1 MEQGINIYL
10 VGTAGSGK
18 TALTKA
24 FQEWA
29 QAEGLQVST
38 VNLDPGAEYLPYSP
52 EVDVRDWVSLRGVMQ
67 EHGLG
72 PNGAQIMC
80 ADLIALKAE
89 ELKEAVAE
97 APADYIVIDT
107 PGQME
112 LFAYRLAS
120 EVVMKVLGEERSV
133 MGFLFD
139 PALAKTPSGFVSLL
153 LLSASVQFRFPVPF
167 INLLAKVDL
176 LAPEEL
182 DNILKWSEDYYALY
196 DALIASPAG
205 MRRES
210 SVELLR
216 AFETLGLYKALTPT
230 SSQTGQGMADI
241 YTLVQQVFSGGE
253 DAS

>member
-1 MEQGINIYL
+1 MSIAVALEDDDPRPEGLGYLRGPEGAVVAPPRVSASTQPSSPSSKTVSVPVLKYCRERKAYHGRRESLAMEQGINIYL
-10 VGTAGSGK
+10 LGTAGSGK
-18 TALTKA
+18 TALTRA

-52 EVDVRDWVSLRGVMQ
+52 EVDVRDWVSLKEVMQ

-89 ELKEAVAE
+89 ELMEAVAE

-112 LFAYRLAS
+112 LFAYRQAS
-120 EVVMKVLGEERSV
+120 AVVMKALGEERSV

-153 LLSASVQFRFPVPF
+153 LLSASVQFRFP
-167 INLLAKVDL
+167 D
-176 LAPEEL
+176 
-182 DNILKWSEDYYALY
+182 
-196 DALIASPAG
+196 
-205 MRRES
+205 R
-210 SVELLR
+210 
-216 AFETLGLYKALTPT
+216 
-230 SSQTGQGMADI
+230 
-241 YTLVQQVFSGGE
+241 
-253 DAS
+253 